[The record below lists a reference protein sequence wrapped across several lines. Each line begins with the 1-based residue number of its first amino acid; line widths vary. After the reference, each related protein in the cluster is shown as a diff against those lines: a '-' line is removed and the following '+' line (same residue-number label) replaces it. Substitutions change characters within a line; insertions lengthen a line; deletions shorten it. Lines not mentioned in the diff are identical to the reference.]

1 MGPHFWTTAVL
12 KISLSHSDI
21 SFFHFSGTFLN
32 AKGPFAPH
40 PLQIAYE
47 KICMPYIWQICQ
59 MFVFVFVKTEGYICF
74 DFVYL
79 VIFRVEQSERYALI
93 LYTLSFLGRNNKKTT
108 LYKKKL
114 KILRKD
120 LNEKKH
126 DFCGK

>member
-1 MGPHFWTTAVL
+1 M
-12 KISLSHSDI
+12 
-21 SFFHFSGTFLN
+21 
-32 AKGPFAPH
+32 PFAPQL
-40 PLQIAYE
+40 LQIAYE

-108 LYKKKL
+108 LYKKK
-114 KILRKD
+114 
-120 LNEKKH
+120 N
-126 DFCGK
+126 